1 MQYYENKWLD
11 LPLKAKE
18 HIPEEINATCAWNYE
33 RNIISFN
40 TTLCW
45 GDFISL
51 LFKGDRIWSCFPDFP
66 MEMLS
71 PSGHQSGLIFLCLPS
86 CLHYI
91 RNTAVLAQETLSSV
105 KRNWR
110 GIEYSSISPPPAV
123 LSKRIQLPLAS
134 VLSTW
139 TNKCFNWQEIQ
150 IHLPSILLLLQ
161 VFGGIGVPL
170 ERNLSWRAGK
180 TQAL

>member
-91 RNTAVLAQETLSSV
+91 RNTTEQCSLKKPSVQSSITEEEQNIV
-105 KRNWR
+105 QSRHHQQCSAR
-110 GIEYSSISPPPAV
+110 EYSSLQPRCLV
-123 LSKRIQLPLAS
+123 LGL
-134 VLSTW
+134 
-139 TNKCFNWQEIQ
+139 TNALIDRKFKYIFQAFYYYCKFLEGLEFPWREI
-150 IHLPSILLLLQ
+150 
-161 VFGGIGVPL
+161 
-170 ERNLSWRAGK
+170 
-180 TQAL
+180 